1 MIDAIA
7 AIGDAADIR
16 CWSGIPFYF
25 GRAARARGEAA
36 LPWRLPMDSFRK
48 DSFLWNLGRVLAG
61 QRFGGYQYSEAFLDW
76 AERTVPATAWQGRIF
91 SFSQHFPRSRS
102 AASRGGRT
110 VRYIDSTFA
119 SFCQPGGLEAHLPAR
134 VRGSALESERE
145 NYAGSERVVTMARW
159 AAESA
164 IRDCGVPPA
173 KVDVI
178 LPGANVELPSDY
190 SFPVEKG
197 RPGLDRPLVLGFVG
211 KDWKRKGLR
220 FLLQVRAMLER
231 MGLHAVVRCAGR
243 CPAELDDEGGLEY
256 AGFIDKRRDVG
267 RFLEFVAGCDLGCLF
282 SEHEPL
288 GISTLEFLRAG
299 VPVAGFTVEGVA
311 DTVPPDA
318 GFRFEPGTGAEAV
331 ASALRAVFLDDAAVE
346 SMRAAARKWSPL
358 VTWERCVDEWR
369 QLLATGAVADPV
381 QPWRGLKCLT

>member
-1 MIDAIA
+1 M
-7 AIGDAADIR
+7 
-16 CWSGIPFYF
+16 
-25 GRAARARGEAA
+25 
-36 LPWRLPMDSFRK
+36 
-48 DSFLWNLGRVLAG
+48 
-61 QRFGGYQYSEAFLDW
+61 
-76 AERTVPATAWQGRIF
+76 
-91 SFSQHFPRSRS
+91 
-102 AASRGGRT
+102 
-110 VRYIDSTFA
+110 
-119 SFCQPGGLEAHLPAR
+119 
-134 VRGSALESERE
+134 
-145 NYAGSERVVTMARW
+145 
-159 AAESA
+159 
-164 IRDCGVPPA
+164 PPA

-288 GISTLEFLRAG
+288 GISTLDSSGPGSPWPGSRSRCCGHRA
-299 VPVAGFTVEGVA
+299 AGCRVQVRA
-311 DTVPPDA
+311 RD
-318 GFRFEPGTGAEAV
+318 RAEAV

-358 VTWERCVDEWR
+358 VTWERCVDKWR